1 MKRIIALFT
10 TLALA
15 FVGLVIAAGPSA
27 AADKRPCVSRA
38 EFRQVY
44 RGMTPARVRQIFD
57 VPGYQIFY
65 YDDGFYA
72 GDWVDDGYWDSVW
85 YDDGLGGGYWV
96 DEWVDMSYWDE
107 YANWVPLIDTVRTY
121 RKCRDKNF
129 DRGRGRVAINFDNY
143 TSIYAGMRAFSKHR
157 NNPWPHLARTGLD
170 KPRPE
175 QQPTPKP
182 QSQPDT
188 PAPHANIKGTV
199 VKP

>member
-65 YDDGFYA
+65 
-72 GDWVDDGYWDSVW
+72 

-175 QQPTPKP
+175 QQQTPKP